1 MWNSTFE
8 LGLTRLEFII
18 MVRSTVAYLQLL
30 TRIVYLYLFVIYYSP
45 VNILDDSRFWDSLTL
60 SHNKFDTS
68 YTEERPVVKYNWT
81 LLFGFA
87 ISFNLWK
94 VKVATV
100 SLFFNSFNFKRKKQ
114 SNKQTNNKKK
124 YEKANQ
130 SHNSTFVELDYT
142 MNVWHKTSI
151 ISSLAVTM
159 AAYLKDYMDLLF
171 SFQHW

>member
-1 MWNSTFE
+1 MT
-8 LGLTRLEFII
+8 LTRLEFII

-30 TRIVYLYLFVIYYSP
+30 TRIVFLYLFVIYYSL
-45 VNILDDSRFWDSLTL
+45 VNILDDSRFWDSLTP

-68 YTEERPVVKYNWT
+68 YTEEGQVVKYNWT
-81 LLFGFA
+81 LLFAFA

-100 SLFFNSFNFKRKKQ
+100 SLFFDSFDLKKQ
-114 SNKQTNNKKK
+114 TNKQTNKK
-124 YEKANQ
+124 AGQ

-142 MNVWHKTSI
+142 MNASLKTSI
-151 ISSLAVTM
+151 ILSLAVTM
-159 AAYLKDYMDLLF
+159 ATYLKDYMDLLF

>member
-30 TRIVYLYLFVIYYSP
+30 TRIVFLSLFVIYYSP
-45 VNILDDSRFWDSLTL
+45 VSILDDSRFWDSLTP

-68 YTEERPVVKYNWT
+68 YTEEGQVVKYNWT
-81 LLFGFA
+81 LLLAFA

-100 SLFFNSFNFKRKKQ
+100 SLFFDSFNFKR
-114 SNKQTNNKKK
+114 NKQRNNNKKK
-124 YEKANQ
+124 HCKAI
-130 SHNSTFVELDYT
+130 T
-142 MNVWHKTSI
+142 
-151 ISSLAVTM
+151 A
-159 AAYLKDYMDLLF
+159 LL
-171 SFQHW
+171 

>member
-1 MWNSTFE
+1 
-8 LGLTRLEFII
+8 

-30 TRIVYLYLFVIYYSP
+30 TRIVFLYLFVIYYSL
-45 VNILDDSRFWDSLTL
+45 VNILDDSRFWDSLTP

-81 LLFGFA
+81 LPFAFA

-100 SLFFNSFNFKRKKQ
+100 SLFFDSFDLKT
-114 SNKQTNNKKK
+114 NKQTNKQKKTNKK
-124 YEKANQ
+124 AGQ

-142 MNVWHKTSI
+142 MNASLKTSI
-151 ISSLAVTM
+151 ILSLAVTM
-159 AAYLKDYMDLLF
+159 ATYLKDYMDLLF
-171 SFQHW
+171 SLQHW